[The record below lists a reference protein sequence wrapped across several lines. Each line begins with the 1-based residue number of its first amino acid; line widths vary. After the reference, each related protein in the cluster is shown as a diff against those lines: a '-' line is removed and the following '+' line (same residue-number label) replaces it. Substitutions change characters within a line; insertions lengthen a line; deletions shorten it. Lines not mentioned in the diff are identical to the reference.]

1 MSPLTMTVPMPHRVG
16 LAVVAGLAPPTARSA
31 SACELDESDA
41 WQPTTNLSNSSLP
54 SRK

>member
-1 MSPLTMTVPMPHRVG
+1 MSSLSMTVPMPHRVG
-16 LAVVAGLAPPTARSA
+16 LAVVAGLASPTAKSA
-31 SACELDESDA
+31 WACELDESDA